1 MTKLLRGVR
10 TTNDEY
16 CLQGGH
22 AQSWLKKINLPS
34 KVKTKQMSA
43 LLVAIDV
50 LSTRISF
57 FLKLDQCQKQLIF
70 SK

>member
-10 TTNDEY
+10 TTNAEY

-22 AQSWLKKINLPS
+22 AQFWLKKIDLLN

-57 FLKLDQCQKQLIF
+57 FLKLDQCQKELIF